1 MLSNELST
9 IIGGR
14 YKEIYIQSLSYNE
27 FLQFHH
33 LSDNDEALALY
44 IHVLQVTGADDRQRG
59 GLHPSERPDAP
70 PGSHGKRLRGVDTDD
85 PVGFAAG
92 FGRDSR

>member
-1 MLSNELST
+1 MYKRQLST

-33 LSDNDEALALY
+33 LVDNDEALALY
-44 IHVLQVTGADDRQRG
+44 IQLSLIHI
-59 GLHPSERPDAP
+59 
-70 PGSHGKRLRGVDTDD
+70 
-85 PVGFAAG
+85 
-92 FGRDSR
+92 